1 MLDIIYVLKIFLIQ
15 VSVLNSMVRRCRRA
29 AGMVVVII
37 HSTRIHESMAL
48 SIVPFFHKLY

>member
-1 MLDIIYVLKIFLIQ
+1 MLDFIYLLKIFLIQ

-29 AGMVVVII
+29 AGMVMVII

-48 SIVPFFHKLY
+48 SIIPFFH